1 MSKYMHS
8 LEVTVLVL
16 VSMFAFIVVGALI
29 GGVAALWIEG
39 IAWRDI
45 TGIASVGV
53 LASFWLSTLAGYLFG
68 SLGGSDPVIKLPIF
82 QVKWWED

>member
-1 MSKYMHS
+1 MDS
-8 LEVTVLVL
+8 
-16 VSMFAFIVVGALI
+16 
-29 GGVAALWIEG
+29 
-39 IAWRDI
+39 WRDI
-45 TGIASVGV
+45 TGIAFVGV